1 MHKRHIFEN
10 FSLNGLPGIG
20 HEGGPVGAIV
30 LATGDLGITAEAMV
44 EKTNGEG
51 DSLLG
56 GGAGWPGG
64 PEPRHWSCQRC
75 TSDNGAC

>member
-1 MHKRHIFEN
+1 MHNATFFEN